1 MKFRLFSEVKLEFE
15 VSCPV
20 ALIESYCFQ
29 SDFYANYDLLPDR
42 KVADVNSIGAR
53 IPKKQLEAC
62 KEIIDGTRS
71 MPIFEYNK
79 LGIDDFLDRDD
90 ETITKFVKEDLIGIV
105 SRLTGIEGIGLS
117 KATKVLH
124 TVYPGIIPMIDSMLQ
139 AAYTETNSGAEWI
152 ENDSNQI
159 FVAYYNNL
167 KEQPT
172 KKSLAEVYDTVSN
185 NLPGLTKVR
194 VFDIIWWSYL
204 KAKRLREKNCVKWGT
219 IR

>member
-1 MKFRLFSEVKLEFE
+1 MGVKVRLFSEVEFE
-15 VSCPV
+15 ISCPV

-29 SDFYANYDLLPDR
+29 SDFYVNYDLLPDR

-53 IPKKQLEAC
+53 IPKDTLAKCERVI
-62 KEIIDGTRS
+62 KNNKNVK
-71 MPIFEYNK
+71 IFNYDVDE
-79 LGIDDFLDRDD
+79 FLALDD
-90 ETITKFVKEDLIGIV
+90 ETIAKLVKKAVKDVIDPLTK
-105 SRLTGIEGIGLS
+105 IEGIGLS

-124 TVYPGIIPMIDSMLQ
+124 TIHPGIIPMIDSMLQ
-139 AAYTETNSGAEWI
+139 EAYIQTKPGAKWT

-159 FVAYYNNL
+159 FVAYYKNL

-172 KKSLAEVYDTVSN
+172 KNSLAEVYNTVSK

-204 KAKRLREKNCVKWGT
+204 KAKKLREKNGIKWAT